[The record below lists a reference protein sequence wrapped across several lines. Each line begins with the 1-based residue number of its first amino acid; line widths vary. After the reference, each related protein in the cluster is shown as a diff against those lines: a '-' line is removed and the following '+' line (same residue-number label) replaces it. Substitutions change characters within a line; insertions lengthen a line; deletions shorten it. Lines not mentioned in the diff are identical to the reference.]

1 MAASASVIV
10 YSLKSF
16 SEGARG
22 WPRGSQGVNR
32 AYRFG
37 VQVLAVLVV
46 VYTLQVLAV
55 LVVVY
60 ILQVLAVVYI
70 LQVVA
75 VLYLFI
81 YFIVDE

>member
-32 AYRFG
+32 LAYRVPEGQG
-37 VQVLAVLVV
+37 VG
-46 VYTLQVLAV
+46 LQGLMGSRIWPTGSQGVEGYASIDGPRGSKV
-55 LVVVY
+55 
-60 ILQVLAVVYI
+60 
-70 LQVVA
+70 
-75 VLYLFI
+75 
-81 YFIVDE
+81 